1 MKRALIASV
10 AAAVVGLALAACTDQ
25 PDQPDP
31 EATPTPTPLVTF
43 TSPPPLTPPPPVP
56 QSAKVGQAIQVAEL
70 NSDELAQDD
79 PEPWSRATIT
89 VSSADVRRGDP
100 TINQDFWPEN
110 NAKYLIV
117 TLRTEVTE
125 GPFII
130 YDEHF
135 ELVAPDGTKYPLD
148 QNYFHRKDHFQSLFG
163 SDDQNQSP
171 GAAEPGSGV
180 LLYIVPA
187 NGVPKGTKLQ
197 ASLFKGQT
205 FSWTVA

>member
-10 AAAVVGLALAACTDQ
+10 LASVAATATALTLAACSDQ
-25 PDQPDP
+25 PEP
-31 EATPTPTPLVTF
+31 EATPTVTTTF

-89 VSSADVRRGDP
+89 VSSAEARRGDP
-100 TINQDFWPEN
+100 AIKKDFWPEN
-110 NAKYLIV
+110 NGKYLLV
-117 TLRTEVTE
+117 TVDTDVTE

-130 YDEHF
+130 WSDHF
-135 ELVAPDGTKYPLD
+135 ELVAPDGTKYPQD
-148 QNYFHRKDHFQSLFG
+148 ANGIYRPDHFQDLHD
-163 SDDQNQSP
+163 SDDGVPESP
-171 GAAEPGSGV
+171 GAAKAGSGV
-180 LLYIVPA
+180 IVFDVPA
-187 NGVPKGTKLQ
+187 DGVPAGTKVQ
-197 ASLFKGQT
+197 VSLFKGQT